1 MLYNGTVYGGGE
13 TPYMQMVNR
22 GKFKTTWNIYTKT
35 QKDMGGGAFSIEWKT
50 FGQSSGLISVDID
63 WGLFGDAV
71 AIGCV
76 QARQIVVK
84 VRVDT
89 DITITGSIS
98 LNSRITSLV
107 SGQTSDDIHMGQFY
121 VSKRKRVDNIV
132 ELTCYD
138 EMLKTQGDFF
148 TNGADIGSWPQGMKA
163 VAGQIA
169 NRIGCNLNI
178 PSGLPDYQM
187 EAPVGM
193 SMREVLAS
201 MAAAWGGNWTCRA
214 EGLTGSHTPKS
225 TLTLVPLGSSLGTYT
240 AGKKAAGMTAIG
252 GSVKF
257 SGVRMFWSDTDCF
270 ESGYC
275 TNNKTT
281 LECYCEWAT
290 QEMAD
295 NVMAA
300 INGKSFQAFEASN
313 AWLHPAVEPG
323 DAIVINGITSQ
334 IVTMKG
340 SVNAGWA
347 FDIGFPGAESDEDE
361 YPYEGPVTKT
371 LAKKVSL
378 GRAYYGTTISREQGL
393 TVKRSDGK
401 SEAIFNSD
409 IFSMRAKDS
418 SGQMVD
424 CIFFDALAQ
433 LYRIRGQVEID
444 GALVTQNLYA
454 NEGDIV
460 ALTVDRLLTSQKIK
474 KYLQNDPSPDNYIS
488 IQENR
493 AKWISAVVK
502 KDSSGEPIVTQH
514 KDKDGNLLFWKDDVT
529 NAQIVDGHYEIDG
542 KRVTTT
548 TENTG
553 WQVQVFDYE
562 EAQAMQLTFYDDM
575 PAIVLGGGAT
585 NANSTGLIMKT
596 ESGVLISYTTKDGKQ
611 LYVKL
616 DDSGRIICKDA
627 LTSVDLRNL
636 DNGTFTMTYDGK
648 PVTYGFEETAAGYKL
663 TKPNGEGVVT
673 FAT

>member
-1 MLYNGTVYGGGE
+1 MKFMNQYGIVLDARIIN
-13 TPYMQMVNR
+13 TAT
-22 GKFKTTWNIYTKT
+22 GK
-35 QKDMGGGAFSIEWKT
+35 
-50 FGQSSGLISVDID
+50 
-63 WGLFGDAV
+63 
-71 AIGCV
+71 
-76 QARQIVVK
+76 
-84 VRVDT
+84 
-89 DITITGSIS
+89 
-98 LNSRITSLV
+98 
-107 SGQTSDDIHMGQFY
+107 TSDWLHLGRFF
-121 VSKRKRVDNIV
+121 VSRRKRVGDIL

-138 EMLKTQGDFF
+138 AALKTQGNYFAD
-148 TNGADIGSWPQGMKA
+148 GEDIGEWPQSMKT
-163 VAGQIA
+163 VAAKIA
-169 NRIGCNLNI
+169 DRIGVYLSI
-178 PSGLPDYQM
+178 PSNLPDYPM
-187 EAPVGM
+187 EAPTGM
-193 SMREVLAS
+193 TMRDVLS
-201 MAAAWGGNWTCRA
+201 NMAAAWGGNWMIRA
-214 EGLTGSHTPKS
+214 PGCVEEPSYSFTLGWKS
-225 TLTLVPLGSSLGTYT
+225 ILRLIPLGTSLGTYT
-240 AGKKAAGMTAIG
+240 AGKRAASAAAIG
-252 GSVKF
+252 EKVSF
-257 SGVRMFWSDTDCF
+257 SGVRIFWSDTDCF
-270 ESGYC
+270 ESGNC
-275 TNNKTT
+275 NNKP

-295 NVMAA
+295 NVWAA

-323 DAIVINGITSQ
+323 DAITLNGITSQ
-334 IVTMKG
+334 IITMRG
-340 SVNAGWA
+340 SVNAGCA
-347 FDIGFPGAESDEDE
+347 FDIGFPGAESEEDE

-393 TVKRSDGK
+393 TVKRSDGR
-401 SEAIFNSD
+401 SEAVFNSD
-409 IFSMRAKDS
+409 VFSMKARDAN
-418 SGQMVD
+418 GNLVD
-424 CIFFDALAQ
+424 CIYFDALAQ
-433 LYRIRGQVEID
+433 LYRITGQVLID
-444 GALVTQNLYA
+444 GSLVTQNLYA
-454 NEGDIV
+454 DEGDIV
-460 ALTVDRLLTSQKIK
+460 ALTVDRLLTSQKVK

-488 IQENR
+488 IQGNR

-502 KDSSGEPIVTQH
+502 KDSSGSPIVTQH

-553 WQVQVFDYE
+553 WPVKVFDYE

-575 PAIVLGGGAT
+575 PAIVLGGGST
-585 NANSTGLIMKT
+585 NANGTGLIMKT
-596 ESGVLISYTTKDGKQ
+596 ESGVLISYTTKSGKQ

-627 LTSVDLRNL
+627 LTSVDLSNL